1 MSYNYKE
8 RSYAPTFSIKSLWGL
23 SKSAELGLDD
33 EALYSIIHRE
43 TGKDSMRKLTQNE
56 AYKKEKASLVGYG
69 QFLDENAWQYFG
81 SKIIELVTKTK

>member
-33 EALYSIIHRE
+33 EALYSIIYRE
-43 TGKDSMRKLTQNE
+43 TGKDSMRKLT
-56 AYKKEKASLVGYG
+56 
-69 QFLDENAWQYFG
+69 
-81 SKIIELVTKTK
+81 